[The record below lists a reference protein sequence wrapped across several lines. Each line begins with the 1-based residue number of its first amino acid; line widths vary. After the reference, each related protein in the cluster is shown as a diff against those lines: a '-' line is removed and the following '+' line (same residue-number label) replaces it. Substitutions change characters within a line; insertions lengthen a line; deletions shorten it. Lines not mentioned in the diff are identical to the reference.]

1 MQGSQKEGRSSKD
14 LKKKPVF
21 GIKFK
26 KLNLEL
32 FWKNYSSYNR
42 IYMFLEY
49 LIPKRMFDILS
60 IVFQESKFKNS
71 KLTEP
76 KFTFQPMNFLGTI
89 YSIKVF
95 TRDLS

>member
-1 MQGSQKEGRSSKD
+1 
-14 LKKKPVF
+14 
-21 GIKFK
+21 
-26 KLNLEL
+26 
-32 FWKNYSSYNR
+32 
-42 IYMFLEY
+42 
-49 LIPKRMFDILS
+49 MFDIFS

-95 TRDLS
+95 TRDLSWKIPVKYLRTYLHPNWKITSWNLVCY